1 MPGSAPAIQEMKD
14 IILKRARA
22 RQAAIESGDYAVPL
36 HYKPLPLPELLDLLG
51 QWEYRRDALALAVPP
66 PRSGLAAWLGR
77 LCKSL
82 ISKSLRWLL
91 IRQVEFNTAAI
102 RHAQALAEFLAV
114 VDRNQAEFLAA
125 FTSLKLQVHAL
136 AGRLA
141 ELEHKPLA
149 AGQIAADFRPR
160 LQTDADNLRK
170 YHAYLAM
177 LVARESKLPPAEGEA
192 ALATEGRK
200 PGRHGSI
207 LVLGSG
213 RGDFLRSL
221 ISEGIAAQGIERDA
235 GLVEDC
241 QERELPV
248 VQADFP
254 AYLNGIE
261 DGSLAGIVLDLSRCA
276 MPAQELA
283 SLLRRCWTKLRKGA
297 VVIVE
302 VDNPETSPPR
312 AAVTSRVPVELLAF
326 LLESQCFTLI
336 DSIFSAPAQ
345 PTDTPM
351 VRTSSDRPFDLR
363 QYGRYTVAGRR

>member
-1 MPGSAPAIQEMKD
+1 MPGSAPAIEEIKD
-14 IILKRARA
+14 AILKRARA
-22 RQAAIESGDYAVPL
+22 RQAAIERGDYAVPL
-36 HYKPLPLPELLDLLG
+36 HYRPLPLPELFDLLG

-66 PRSGLAAWLGR
+66 PCSGLAARLGR

-82 ISKSLRWLL
+82 VSKSLRWLL

-102 RHAQALAEFLAV
+102 RHAQGLAEFLAV

-149 AGQIAADFRPR
+149 AGQSATDCRPCP
-160 LQTDADNLRK
+160 QSDTDHLRK
-170 YHAYLAM
+170 YQVYLAM
-177 LVARESKLPPAEGEA
+177 LVARESQLPLAEGEA
-192 ALATEGRK
+192 ALANEGRK

-207 LVLGSG
+207 LVFGSG
-213 RGDFLRSL
+213 HGDFLRFL
-221 ISEGIAAQGIERDA
+221 ISEGIAAQGIEQDA
-235 GLVEDC
+235 GLVEGC

-248 VQADFP
+248 VQADFL
-254 AYLNGIE
+254 AYLSGID
-261 DGSLAGIVLDLSRCA
+261 DGSLAGIVLDLSHSA

-283 SLLRRCWTKLRKGA
+283 SLLGRCWTKLRKGA
-297 VVIVE
+297 VLIVE
-302 VDNPETSPPR
+302 VDNPEASPPR
-312 AAVTSRVPVELLAF
+312 AALTPRVPVELLAF

-345 PTDTPM
+345 PTDRPI

-363 QYGRYTVAGRR
+363 QYGRYAVAGRR

>member
-1 MPGSAPAIQEMKD
+1 
-14 IILKRARA
+14 
-22 RQAAIESGDYAVPL
+22 
-36 HYKPLPLPELLDLLG
+36 
-51 QWEYRRDALALAVPP
+51 
-66 PRSGLAAWLGR
+66 
-77 LCKSL
+77 
-82 ISKSLRWLL
+82 
-91 IRQVEFNTAAI
+91 
-102 RHAQALAEFLAV
+102 
-114 VDRNQAEFLAA
+114 
-125 FTSLKLQVHAL
+125 
-136 AGRLA
+136 
-141 ELEHKPLA
+141 
-149 AGQIAADFRPR
+149 
-160 LQTDADNLRK
+160 
-170 YHAYLAM
+170 
-177 LVARESKLPPAEGEA
+177 
-192 ALATEGRK
+192 
-200 PGRHGSI
+200 
-207 LVLGSG
+207 VLGSG
-213 RGDFLRSL
+213 RGDFLRFL